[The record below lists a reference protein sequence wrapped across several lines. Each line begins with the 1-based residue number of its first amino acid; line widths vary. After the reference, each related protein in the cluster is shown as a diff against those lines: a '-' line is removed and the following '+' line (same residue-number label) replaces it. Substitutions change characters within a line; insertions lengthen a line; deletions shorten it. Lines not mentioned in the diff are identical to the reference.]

1 MVVLGKHLATPASA
15 ASIATV
21 NGRAELFVS
30 AGASLYSVNEP
41 VAFAVRLSNAPPS
54 GPSGRALPHTVTYRL
69 SQDGVEPITQ
79 GTALLDRDGC
89 APISGSLARP
99 GFLRCEVSWTHSS
112 GRALTAT
119 AAAAVDP
126 TAITAAFPPPEDFDE
141 FWEAQRAELAELEFT
156 SVLTPV
162 RPPPWVPG
170 IACFDVKAACAGG
183 APVSGYLARPT
194 SASPGS
200 LPALLIVHGAG
211 VRSADLTPNGA
222 VWGEEPHPDFWRSGT
237 HGVEPNHNSTT
248 QWAAEGV
255 LTLNL
260 NAHGVENGR
269 EAAYYEMLGASG
281 KYDVLLG
288 RESKESS
295 YLLGMYL
302 RLIRAIDV
310 LAQQREW
317 DGRTLAVLGPLYPVS
332 RRAHNSYPG
341 KQCIE
346 LDLKK
351 YCAPGHVSLIVP

>member
-1 MVVLGKHLATPASA
+1 MLGKHLVTPAPA

-21 NGRAELFVS
+21 NGRAELSVS
-30 AGASLYSVNEP
+30 AGASLYAVNEP

-54 GPSGRALPHTVTYRL
+54 GPSGRALPHTVAYRL
-69 SQDGVEPITQ
+69 SQDGVEPFTE
-79 GTALLDRDGC
+79 GTALLDRQGC
-89 APISGSLARP
+89 APISGSLPCP
-99 GFLRCEVSWTHSS
+99 GFLRCDVSWTHAS
-112 GRALTAT
+112 GRVLTAT

-126 TAITAAFPPPEDFDE
+126 TAIPASFPPPEDFDE
-141 FWEAQRAELAELEFT
+141 FWEAQKAELAAVEFT
-156 SVLTPV
+156 PVLTPV
-162 RPPPWVPG
+162 RAPPWMPG
-170 IACFDVKAACAGG
+170 VACFDVKAACVGG

-194 SASPGS
+194 AASPGS

-237 HGVEPNHNSTT
+237 HGVEPNHSSTT

-269 EAAYYEMLGASG
+269 EAAYYQMLGASG

-295 YLLGMYL
+295 YLLAMYL

-317 DGRTLAVLGPLYPVS
+317 DGRTLAVLGTFC
-332 RRAHNSYPG
+332 R
-341 KQCIE
+341 
-346 LDLKK
+346 
-351 YCAPGHVSLIVP
+351 VPQHSAQRSP